1 MFIALTPASCS
12 RNRRWPS
19 ALATPGLRPMLA
31 RGRVGAQGTD
41 NYRALAQE
49 RESRAGGWRVPL
61 LMCQNLRAQPRSY
74 VASIVRLR
82 VGVLA
87 RTNRAD
93 CLHIARN
100 ARPGWAARVQGENA
114 PRRARLSG
122 RGAPSHHCTPLPPRH
137 QPPPDTLSRPAKLPE
152 HFSRTPAPARDLGPS
167 RRSGLRLPLER
178 RDLQPARKPRSAVD
192 AGTAAWTIG
201 AEGVRY

>member
-1 MFIALTPASCS
+1 VLCRTIRITEFSRLFIALTPASCS

-100 ARPGWAARVQGENA
+100 ARAGLG
-114 PRRARLSG
+114 RARAG
-122 RGAPSHHCTPLPPRH
+122 RE
-137 QPPPDTLSRPAKLPE
+137 RPASLTAVRAWRAFTSLHSASPSSPTA
-152 HFSRTPAPARDLGPS
+152 SRHVEPTGKTS
-167 RRSGLRLPLER
+167 
-178 RDLQPARKPRSAVD
+178 
-192 AGTAAWTIG
+192 
-201 AEGVRY
+201 